1 MKLLVVRHGESMA
14 NADGIYQG
22 QLDGGLSELGK
33 EQAKKVAKR
42 LKSEKID
49 FIYSSD
55 LERAAETA
63 KEIAKFHKNA
73 PFKLAKELRE
83 RNLGE
88 LQGKPRKERRTEEE
102 HRRFE
107 NPKNGENMRQFFT
120 RVKRFLHKTLKKHS
134 GDAVLLVTHNGVN
147 KALLAVIS
155 GKSSRGIRNVQ
166 SVRNTSVSIYE
177 IYEDKT
183 HKIYLFDCV
192 KHLALFHFR

>member
-1 MKLLVVRHGESMA
+1 VA

-42 LKSEKID
+42 LKSEKIG

-63 KEIAKFHKNA
+63 KEIARFHKNA
-73 PFKLAKELRE
+73 PFKFVKELRE

-102 HRRFE
+102 HRIFE
-107 NPKNGENMRQFFT
+107 NPKNGENMDQFFG
-120 RVKRFLHKTLKKHS
+120 RVKRFLHKTLEKHS
-134 GDAVLLVTHNGVN
+134 SDAVLLVTHNGVN

-155 GKSSRGIRNVQ
+155 GKSSRGIRDVK
-166 SVRNTSVSIYE
+166 SIRNTSVSIYE
-177 IYEDKT
+177 INEDKK
-183 HKIYLFDCV
+183 HRINLFDCV
-192 KHLALFHFR
+192 KHLD